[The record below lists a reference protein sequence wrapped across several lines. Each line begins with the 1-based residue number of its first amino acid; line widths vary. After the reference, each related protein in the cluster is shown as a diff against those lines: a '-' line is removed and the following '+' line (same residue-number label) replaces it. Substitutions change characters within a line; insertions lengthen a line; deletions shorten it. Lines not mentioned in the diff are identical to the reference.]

1 MSQTKKFLRIKLNM
15 LKIPNT
21 SGLVSKTDCNTNI
34 MEIENKIPSV
44 TGLVTTTVLNTET
57 KKKIPDI
64 TSLTTKASLNAKTRE
79 VESEIPYITNQATK
93 VALNAKATEM
103 ENEILDTT
111 GFITIPEFNRL
122 TKISFDAKMKEAMKN
137 IASKKSSK
145 YFN

>member
-1 MSQTKKFLRIKLNM
+1 M
-15 LKIPNT
+15 
-21 SGLVSKTDCNTNI
+21 
-34 MEIENKIPSV
+34 
-44 TGLVTTTVLNTET
+44 
-57 KKKIPDI
+57 
-64 TSLTTKASLNAKTRE
+64 TTKASLNAKTRE